1 MRRVYA
7 ALSVAA
13 LVATL
18 ACSGSGN
25 LVGPSDMGSQASL
38 ARGQDPV
45 SNHATTVLRGQ
56 EPSSGNV
63 LTQMVSGQEPS
74 SHN

>member
-7 ALSVAA
+7 ALSLAA
-13 LVATL
+13 LAATL

-25 LVGPSDMGSQASL
+25 LVGPADMGSQASL
-38 ARGQDPV
+38 TRGQDPV
-45 SNHATTVLRGQ
+45 SNYARTLRGQ
-56 EPSSGNV
+56 EPSSHNAV
-63 LTQMVSGQEPS
+63 TQMAGGQEPS